1 MSRKC
6 QNLCDPVL
14 KSIHD
19 ALESYDEVHSKARID
34 INRQNSVAVRIRIID
49 PDFRGKDLVDRDSE
63 IWDIL
68 SRLSED
74 VQSQITLLL
83 LLTPQ
88 EAKKSFANVEFEH
101 PLESQ
106 L

>member
-6 QNLCDPVL
+6 QNLSDPIL
-14 KSIHD
+14 KTIYD
-19 ALESYDEVHSKARID
+19 GLESYAAVHPRAGID
-34 INRQNSVAVRIRIID
+34 INRQNSVAVRLRIID

-68 SRLSED
+68 GTLPEI